1 MAQSALRRII
11 ANPLETP
18 GQRARQVLPT
28 PVNKNFV
35 RRYMMP
41 ENFPAISNPDGTVS
55 THRMASAEVDGRN
68 IAYPMIIQ
76 DPATGKLTPLDDDQA
91 FDYALRNNEYLTFP
105 DQQSAQAFAEGGYK
119 SNGMNP
125 PRNMQQERM
134 DARRA
139 RIGMEPYDRQAPTQ
153 SIGSALRQFVSLDTP
168 ENMSLGATVADMLMG
183 FAPGIGTAQGI
194 RDFERAR
201 RDDDTLGMVLGG
213 VGVLPIAGGIVKTGK
228 AVAKAAEGALDMSQA
243 ARMQRATEMGFNP
256 KTLYHATSSDID
268 QFSKNMMGKSSSLGS
283 GQKAV
288 WLNTSPDVVETY
300 LPGAFV
306 NRANVKDS
314 ADLGDGV
321 GRYYSEG
328 GNIMPVRARLNP
340 ENTEVFDMGGARY
353 DEQTVNDILKNAKK
367 NKAKAVVF
375 KNIRDEGV
383 MGLGSGRRATSI
395 AVFNPSDIRSVNA
408 AFDPSKR
415 GSANLMAGAAGA
427 TIGLSALRN
436 INQQE
441 EK

>member
-1 MAQSALRRII
+1 
-11 ANPLETP
+11 
-18 GQRARQVLPT
+18 
-28 PVNKNFV
+28 
-35 RRYMMP
+35 MMP